1 MNKIAMAVHGGAG
14 PDDEF
19 IKENIPGYED
29 GLKEALTAGYKIL
42 EKGGSAL
49 DAVEASVQSLEDNYL
64 FNSGRGS
71 ALNIRGEVEMDSSI
85 MDGKTMKAGA
95 VSMVK
100 NVKNPITLAKYIMN
114 HTNHVML
121 SDHGALEVAKD
132 EKIQLEPDSY
142 FVTNHQ
148 FDVFMEERN
157 QKSMQELMEKRI
169 HGTVGAVAVDKQG
182 NVASA
187 TSTGGTTN
195 CLYGRIGDSC
205 IIGGGCYAN
214 NKTCAVSG
222 TGDGEYLIT
231 GVIAHSIASAIEY
244 TQCTLQ
250 QACDLV
256 IHEKNKD
263 TKGDMG
269 VIAVNASG
277 DIGIS
282 FNSER
287 MHRAWMS
294 EDSPTQVKIY

>member
-1 MNKIAMAVHGGAG
+1 MQKIAMAVHGGAG
-14 PDDEF
+14 PDDKF
-19 IKENIPGYED
+19 IKENIDGYKQ
-29 GLKEALTAGYKIL
+29 GLTEAVTAGYKVL

-49 DAVEASVQSLEDNYL
+49 DAVEESVRHLEDNYL

-71 ALNIRGEVEMDSSI
+71 SLNRRGEVEMDASI
-85 MDGKTMKAGA
+85 MDGKTLEAGA

-100 NVKNPITLAKYIMN
+100 NVKNPITLARYIMK
-114 HTNHVML
+114 HTTHVML
-121 SDHGALEVAKD
+121 SDSGALELAKD
-132 EKIQLEPDSY
+132 ENIQLEPDSY
-142 FVTNHQ
+142 FITNHQ
-148 FDVFMEERN
+148 FDLFKEERN
-157 QKSMQELMEKRI
+157 EKSIQELMKKRI
-169 HGTVGAVAVDKQG
+169 HGTVGAVATDRHG

-205 IIGGGCYAN
+205 IIGAGCYAN

-231 GVIAHSIASAIEY
+231 NVIAHSISAAVEY

-269 VIAVNASG
+269 VICVNAFG

-287 MHRAWMS
+287 MHRAWMNS
-294 EDSPTQVKIY
+294 DGVLVVKIY